1 MTLKWSREA
10 LGAGFFHT
18 QKKINLYCSWK
29 IKVHKSFFSGDDIW
43 KTVDDDGGRVDDPFE
58 LASQVGDGANELP
71 LVRVGTVADPVF
83 EEAEGPDVHVAVRY
97 RPQKA
102 QQTRSGG
109 DLKRKSLT
117 LEKVLKKLNSYLTTI
132 MVVN

>member
-1 MTLKWSREA
+1 
-10 LGAGFFHT
+10 
-18 QKKINLYCSWK
+18 
-29 IKVHKSFFSGDDIW
+29 
-43 KTVDDDGGRVDDPFE
+43 
-58 LASQVGDGANELP
+58 
-71 LVRVGTVADPVF
+71 VADPVF

-117 LEKVLKKLNSYLTTI
+117 LEKVFFLSDNNYGCKLASTYERHSF
-132 MVVN
+132 VVFQ